1 MKRKQEC
8 SWRENEGDEEVEKEM
23 RWWIRERE
31 VEVSEVHKNI
41 QRRRQKRK

>member
-8 SWRENEGDEEVEKEM
+8 SWRENEGDKEVEKEM

-31 VEVSEVHKNI
+31 VEDSEVHKNI